1 MSDLLRVSQAAKVL
15 GVHPQTLRQWANE
28 GVIAEVRTAGGHR
41 RFERSAVEALRDGR
55 AAA

>member
-1 MSDLLRVSQAAKVL
+1 MDDLLRVSQAAKVL